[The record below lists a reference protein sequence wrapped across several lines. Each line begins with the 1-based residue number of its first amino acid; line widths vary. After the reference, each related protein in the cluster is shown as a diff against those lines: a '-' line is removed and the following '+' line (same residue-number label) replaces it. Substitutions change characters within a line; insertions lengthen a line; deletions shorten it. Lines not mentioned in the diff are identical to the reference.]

1 MKNKFKMLAIILAS
15 SLFFSCMATGPENEV
30 SFNYEKLY
38 SQEIA
43 VVDTKPT
50 KEFSNE
56 TAAQIVDKMKFGWN
70 LGNTLDAHSSTSLN
84 AGLSTETCWGQPKT
98 TQAMIQGIKDKGFNT
113 IRIPITWHGHFEDK
127 NYTIDPDWMN
137 RVKEIVDWSIDA
149 GLYVIINIHHD
160 NVHPNNLSY
169 GKGYAPS
176 STNKNESMRF
186 LYNIWCQI
194 TTAFNNGYDE
204 HLIFETMNEP
214 RLVNDQHE
222 WNWQNGCPTCK
233 DTMNCINEFNQMILN
248 TIRASGGNNAK
259 RLVMV
264 PSAVASPD
272 AAFNSSFKLPTDS
285 VQNKLILSAH
295 MYTPYDFAMKDPG
308 DVDFTQN
315 HKNTLDYYFR
325 ELNSRFASKGI
336 PVVIGEMG
344 ATNKNN
350 LEDRKEWF
358 SYFLGKTKE
367 YKMAACLWD
376 NGHYKIPATGSFSE
390 LYGYYNRNNQSWF
403 FPGLVKT
410 GIDARN

>member
-1 MKNKFKMLAIILAS
+1 MKNKIYLLYILYIFS
-15 SLFFSCMATGPENEV
+15 FTVSCMGVDSTGKQK
-30 SFNYEKLY
+30 FNYEKLY
-38 SQEIA
+38 SQTNA
-43 VVDTKPT
+43 VVDTNPINNI
-50 KEFSNE
+50 SNE

-70 LGNTLDAHSSTSLN
+70 LGNTLDAHSSVSLN

-98 TQAMIQGIKDKGFNT
+98 TQAMIQGIKAKGFNT
-113 IRIPITWHGHFEDK
+113 IRIPITWHGHFIDK
-127 NYTIDPDWMN
+127 NYTIDPNWMN
-137 RVKEIVDWSIDA
+137 RVKQIVDWAIEE

-160 NVHPNNLSY
+160 SVHPSQLSY
-169 GKGYAPS
+169 AKGYAPS
-176 STNKNESMRF
+176 STNKDESMRF
-186 LYNIWCQI
+186 LYNVWCQI
-194 TTAFNNGYDE
+194 TTAFNIGYDE

-214 RLVNDQHE
+214 RLPGDSHE
-222 WNWQNGCPTCK
+222 WNWNENCSTCK
-233 DTMNCINEFNQMILN
+233 DSMKCINEYNQMILDI
-248 TIRASGGNNAK
+248 IRSSGGNNAK

-264 PSAVASPD
+264 PSYVASPD
-272 AAFNSSFKLPTDS
+272 AAFKSSFKLPKDS
-285 VQNKLILSAH
+285 VPNKLALSVH

-376 NGHYKIPATGSFSE
+376 NGHYKIPATGKFEE
-390 LYGYYNRNNQSWF
+390 LYGYYDRKNQKWF